1 MQQNYHF
8 YDTLIVLRRIFEG
21 WKSYSPFIFYI
32 SFLQKEEKPV
42 KVLKDIRVS
51 KLWHVWGYLA
61 H

>member
-8 YDTLIVLRRIFEG
+8 YDTLIVNRRIFEG
-21 WKSYSPFIFYI
+21 WKSYSPFIVYI
-32 SFLQKEEKPV
+32 FFLQKEEKPV

-51 KLWHVWGYLA
+51 KLWHVWGCLA